1 MRRTSGKPD
10 TALTRRKGL
19 RSRGELIAS
28 DSHGISAPTG
38 KGSLR
43 GLVETFPAGNRAG
56 SQDFVGGMRLSRQC
70 TPYVDGGS
78 AAAGGTLVM
87 GSSGGLLDMA
97 RKDCRDLFENPTVGI
112 APF

>member
-1 MRRTSGKPD
+1 M
-10 TALTRRKGL
+10 
-19 RSRGELIAS
+19 IAPE
-28 DSHGISAPTG
+28 SHGISAPTG
-38 KGSLR
+38 MDPLTDF
-43 GLVETFPAGNRAG
+43 VETFPASDHVE
-56 SQDFVGGMRLSRQC
+56 SQDFVGGMRPSRQC

-78 AAAGGTLVM
+78 AAAGDTLVM